1 MFQDLQRIFI
11 GLNFVVGVGFLV
23 NLFFDEYMNLV
34 LLLCWLILYVMVRF
48 VINIQWLVLIYIF
61 DVFFRSVEVFDEIF
75 CFYMVSDL

>member
-23 NLFFDEYMNLV
+23 NLFFDKYMNLV

-48 VINIQWLVLIYIF
+48 VIDIQWLVLIYIF

-75 CFYMVSDL
+75 CFYIVSDL